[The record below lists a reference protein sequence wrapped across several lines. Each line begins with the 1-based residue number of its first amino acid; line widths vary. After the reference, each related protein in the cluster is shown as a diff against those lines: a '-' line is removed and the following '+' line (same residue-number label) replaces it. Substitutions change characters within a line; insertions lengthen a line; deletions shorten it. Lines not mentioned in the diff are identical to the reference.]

1 MKRSEKI
8 LRLRKGMGLS
18 QEELAERLN
27 VSRQAVSRW
36 EVGSAQPD
44 AENVFQMSRVFGV
57 TADYLLDESLET
69 LQPLSSGDRAG
80 AAPKT
85 EGTLLK
91 SRLRGVAW
99 GAVGVGAL
107 GQSVLYILSR
117 VIEVMVPRVEIQNG
131 QKLYTYSTGI
141 TARSYRYFIREYNL
155 EGLSAVLWGLMLA
168 GGVILLVR
176 SGVFQRL
183 KRRRGGEA

>member
-1 MKRSEKI
+1 MFKEEEVMKRSEKI

-69 LQPLSSGDRAG
+69 PQLLSHGEQAE
-80 AAPKT
+80 AAPR
-85 EGTLLK
+85 K
-91 SRLRGVAW
+91 SRLPGVAW
-99 GAVGVGAL
+99 GALGAGAL

-117 VIEVMVPRVEIQNG
+117 IIEVMVPRVEIQNG
-131 QKLYTYSTGI
+131 KKFYTYSSEM
-141 TARSYRYFIREYNL
+141 TARSYRYFIRTYKL
-155 EGLSAVLWGLMLA
+155 EGLSAVLWGMLLA
-168 GGVILLVR
+168 GGLVLLVR
-176 SGVFQRL
+176 SGAFRRL
-183 KRRRGGEA
+183 KRCVLRR